1 MAAANTGTMIKFA
14 ANGDHAPG
22 YLVLPDGNGPFPAI
36 VVIQEWWGLDD
47 HIKDVAERFA
57 AEGYVALA
65 PDLYRGQVALEPDDA
80 RRFAMELELDQ
91 ALIDIQGA
99 VNYLIALDEV
109 QPKQAGVIGFCMGG
123 RLTMLMSYRGEH
135 VGAAVSFYGGGLEPS
150 DDDLRAISVPLLG
163 IYGELD
169 QGIPLDRIHAWDQK
183 LDEFDKVHEIHIY
196 DGAEHAFFNNERR
209 AYHPEAAADAWE
221 KTKAWLAKYLK
232 E

>member
-1 MAAANTGTMIKFA
+1 MAAANTGRMIEFA

-22 YLVLPDGNGPFPAI
+22 YLVQPDGDGPFPAI

-57 AEGYVALA
+57 AEGYIALA
-65 PDLYRGQVALEPDDA
+65 PDLYRGEVALEPDDA
-80 RRFAMELELDQ
+80 RRLAMELELDQ
-91 ALIDIQGA
+91 ALVDIQGA
-99 VNYLIALDEV
+99 VNYLIALDNV
-109 QPKQAGVIGFCMGG
+109 APKKAGVIGFCMGG
-123 RLTMLMSYRGEH
+123 RLTMLMSYRGTD

-163 IYGELD
+163 IYGEKD
-169 QGIPLDRIHAWDQK
+169 QGIPLDRIHAWDRK

-196 DGAEHAFFNNERR
+196 DGAEHAFFNNERP
-209 AYHPEAAADAWE
+209 AYHPEAAADSWE
-221 KTKAWLAKYLK
+221 RTKAWLARYLK